1 MLNGLGVS
9 YHKKMLFSLIAP
21 LLQVDQDRKRSSALR
36 FADVE
41 NQSVGGIYYN
51 ITRYLKHKPVS
62 TGQCP
67 QLFLW
72 PPNFVVFRKICFKH
86 IIWTKILS
94 PKNVF
99 CPPPNLE
106 TWLLA
111 FSSSEFYVRIERELV
126 RMTVHLSLCCHCHK
140 SLSDTSQSS
149 QDRALTL
156 FKWMQTGNRKAT
168 VTSEVIPDDEMQSEE
183 VCKVYSRLW
192 AALKTVD
199 AAVTTNQ

>member
-1 MLNGLGVS
+1 M
-9 YHKKMLFSLIAP
+9 Y
-21 LLQVDQDRKRSSALR
+21 
-36 FADVE
+36 FA
-41 NQSVGGIYYN
+41 
-51 ITRYLKHKPVS
+51 
-62 TGQCP
+62 
-67 QLFLW
+67 
-72 PPNFVVFRKICFKH
+72 
-86 IIWTKILS
+86 
-94 PKNVF
+94 
-99 CPPPNLE
+99 PPPNLE